1 MVLEEEIKNLTE
13 KLEKLQRRSGVK
25 YLEVKSSS
33 NFDRQACLLQ
43 RRLVKVGATSDET
56 CVKEIR
62 EMAEASLS
70 INKTSCRVDDLSF
83 VSNENCHVRTNLFF
97 LILFALFVQVVLNF
111 GLEKFLCRWRF

>member
-13 KLEKLQRRSGVK
+13 KLEKLQRRSGVE

-33 NFDRQACLLQ
+33 NFDKQACLLQ
-43 RRLVKVGATSDET
+43 RRLVKVGATSNET

-70 INKTSCRVDDLSF
+70 VNKTNCRVDDPSF
-83 VSNENCHVRTNLFF
+83 VSNENCHVRTSLFF
-97 LILFALFVQVVLNF
+97 LILFPLIVQVVLNF
-111 GLEKFLCRWRF
+111 GLEKFLCRWRS